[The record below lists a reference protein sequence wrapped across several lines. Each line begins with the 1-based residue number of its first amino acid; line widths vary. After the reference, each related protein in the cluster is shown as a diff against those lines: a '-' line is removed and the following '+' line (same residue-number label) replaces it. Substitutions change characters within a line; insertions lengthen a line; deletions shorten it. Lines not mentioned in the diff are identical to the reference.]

1 MSGNYYEKRL
11 TCVKVM
17 TEDTITTFLRQME
30 KRCIVRYLDWEAAGL
45 MIFRLAY
52 EICGLNPAKPDF
64 FGRLRLSKIAA
75 G

>member
-1 MSGNYYEKRL
+1 MVE
-11 TCVKVM
+11 
-17 TEDTITTFLRQME
+17 
-30 KRCIVRYLDWEAAGL
+30 LDWEAAGL

-52 EICGLNPAKPDF
+52 ENCGLNPAKSDF